1 MQHYKDKRVAVV
13 ASTKEEGDIL
23 FHILRSFGIEQI
35 KVMLD
40 PREVL
45 RLEPQ
50 ETFQLF
56 ILRHETQGLTGL
68 SLMQRIRAS
77 GHYGMENYL
86 LLVDSVTE
94 AMRPLFEEFDL
105 RYVLPKP
112 FTADRIAGRLEAL
125 LRAEA
130 DLSNF
135 ELTMRSAR
143 GAYYSG
149 LLTMAR
155 ELCLSLFRTHG
166 YQERILTLLG
176 EIALKEKKTNEAR
189 KFFTAALKVNPGFLP
204 ATHRMAVAHM
214 YDRNFQEAAAMLDE
228 LLPRNPLNLQLL
240 ADSGQASYET
250 GNYDKARLTMLHLK
264 QLDEKDRMAAD
275 VLAKVAMAEG
285 RVLDACRHL
294 RKSHSDAELVQFL
307 NNEGVRLSKEKDL
320 DGAIRMY
327 EQCLGEVHDSEFA
340 HAIYYNLGLAH
351 AKRRESGQAAQYF
364 QMALAR
370 KPDFVKAQQALA
382 RLEPMGA

>member
-1 MQHYKDKRVAVV
+1 MQQYRDKRVAVV

-35 KVMLD
+35 RVMLD
-40 PREVL
+40 SREVL
-45 RLEPQ
+45 NLDPQ
-50 ETFQLF
+50 ETFHLF
-56 ILRHETQGLTGL
+56 VLRHETTGL
-68 SLMQRIRAS
+68 SGISLMQRIRAS
-77 GHYGMENYL
+77 GNYGTENYL
-86 LLVDSVTE
+86 ILVDSISE
-94 AMRPLFEEFDL
+94 AMKPVFEEFDI

-112 FTADRIAGRLEAL
+112 FTADRIAGRLESL
-125 LRAEA
+125 LRAESE
-130 DLSNF
+130 LSPF
-135 ELTMRSAR
+135 EITMRSAR

-155 ELCLSLFRTHG
+155 ELCLSMFRTHG

-176 EIALKEKKTNEAR
+176 EIALKEKKTSEAR

-204 ATHRMAVAHM
+204 ATHRMAVSHM
-214 YDRNFQEAAAMLDE
+214 YDRNYKEAATMLDE

-240 ADSGQASYET
+240 ADSGQASFEV
-250 GNYDKARLTMLHLK
+250 GNHDKARLTMLHLK
-264 QLDEKDRMAAD
+264 QLDEKDRLAAD

-327 EQCLGEVHDSEFA
+327 EQCLGEVHESEFA

-351 AKRRESGQAAQYF
+351 AKRREHGPAVQYF

-382 RLEPMGA
+382 RLEPIGA

>member
-1 MQHYKDKRVAVV
+1 MQQYRDKRVAVV
-13 ASTKEEGDIL
+13 ASSKEEGNIL
-23 FHILRSFGIEQI
+23 FHILRSCGIEQI
-35 KVMLD
+35 RVMID
-40 PREVL
+40 SREVL
-45 RLEPQ
+45 QLDPKETFHLFVLRQ
-50 ETFQLF
+50 ETA
-56 ILRHETQGLTGL
+56 GLSGL

-77 GHYGMENYL
+77 GHYGTENYL
-86 LLVDSVTE
+86 ILVDSVTD
-94 AMRPLFEEFDL
+94 AMKPIFEEFDI

-112 FTADRIAGRLEAL
+112 FTADRIAGRLDAL

-130 DLSNF
+130 ELNPF
-135 ELTMRSAR
+135 EVTMRSAR

-155 ELCLSLFRTHG
+155 ELCLSLFRSHG

-176 EIALKEKKTNEAR
+176 EIALKEKKTGEAR

-204 ATHRMAVAHM
+204 ATHRMAVSHM
-214 YDRNFQEAAAMLDE
+214 YDHNYKEAAGMLDE

-240 ADSGQASYET
+240 ADSGQASFEI
-250 GNYDKARLTMLHLK
+250 GNHDKARLTMLHLK
-264 QLDEKDRMAAD
+264 QLDEKDRIAAD

-320 DGAIRMY
+320 DGAIRLY
-327 EQCLGEVHDSEFA
+327 EQCLGEVHESEFA

-351 AKRRESGQAAQYF
+351 AKRRESSQAAQYF

-382 RLEPMGA
+382 RLEPIGA

>member
-1 MQHYKDKRVAVV
+1 MQQYRDKRVAVV
-13 ASTKEEGDIL
+13 ASSKEEGDIL
-23 FHILRSFGIEQI
+23 FHILRSFGIDHI
-35 KVMLD
+35 RVMRD
-40 PREVL
+40 SREVL
-45 RLEPQ
+45 QLDPQ

-56 ILRHETQGLTGL
+56 VLRHETAGLSGL
-68 SLMQRIRAS
+68 SLLQRIRAS
-77 GHYGMENYL
+77 GHYGTENYL
-86 LLVDSVTE
+86 ILVDSISD
-94 AMRPLFEEFDL
+94 AMKPVFEEYDI

-112 FTADRIAGRLEAL
+112 FTADRIAGRLETL
-125 LRAEA
+125 LRGEAE
-130 DLSNF
+130 LSPF
-135 ELTMRSAR
+135 EVTMRSAR

-155 ELCLSLFRTHG
+155 ELCLSLFKTHG

-176 EIALKEKKTNEAR
+176 EIALKEKKTAEAR

-204 ATHRMAVAHM
+204 ATHRMAVSHM
-214 YDRNFQEAAAMLDE
+214 YDQNFKEAASMLDD

-240 ADSGQASYET
+240 ADSGVASYET
-250 GNYDKARLTMLHLK
+250 GNHDKARLTMLHLK
-264 QLDEKDRMAAD
+264 QLDEKDRIASD

-327 EQCLGEVHDSEFA
+327 EQCLGEVHESEFA

-351 AKRRESGQAAQYF
+351 AKRREPNQAAQYF

-382 RLEPMGA
+382 RLEPIGA

>member
-1 MQHYKDKRVAVV
+1 MQQYRDKRVAVV
-13 ASTKEEGDIL
+13 ASSKEEGDIL
-23 FHILRSFGIEQI
+23 FHILRSFGIEQVR
-35 KVMLD
+35 VMLD
-40 PREVL
+40 SREVL
-45 RLEPQ
+45 KLDPQ
-50 ETFQLF
+50 ETFHLF
-56 ILRHETQGLTGL
+56 VLRHETSGLSGI

-77 GHYGMENYL
+77 GHYGTENYL
-86 LLVDSVTE
+86 ILVDSISE
-94 AMRPLFEEFDL
+94 AMKPVFEEFDI

-130 DLSNF
+130 ELSPF
-135 ELTMRSAR
+135 EATMRSAR
-143 GAYYSG
+143 GAYYAG

-176 EIALKEKKTNEAR
+176 EIALKEKKTAEAR

-204 ATHRMAVAHM
+204 ATHRMAVSHM
-214 YDRNFQEAAAMLDE
+214 SDRNFKEAASMLDE

-240 ADSGQASYET
+240 ADSGQASYEV
-250 GNYDKARLTMLHLK
+250 GNHDKARLTMLHLK
-264 QLDEKDRMAAD
+264 QLDEKDRIASD

-327 EQCLGEVHDSEFA
+327 EQCLGEVHESEFA

-351 AKRRESGQAAQYF
+351 AKRRESSQAAQYF

-382 RLEPMGA
+382 RLEPIGA

>member
-1 MQHYKDKRVAVV
+1 
-13 ASTKEEGDIL
+13 
-23 FHILRSFGIEQI
+23 
-35 KVMLD
+35 MLD
-40 PREVL
+40 SREVL
-45 RLEPQ
+45 NLDPQ
-50 ETFQLF
+50 ETFHLF
-56 ILRHETQGLTGL
+56 ILRHETTGL
-68 SLMQRIRAS
+68 SGISLMQRIRAS
-77 GHYGMENYL
+77 GHYGTENYL
-86 LLVDSVTE
+86 ILVDSISE
-94 AMRPLFEEFDL
+94 AMKPVFEEFDI

-112 FTADRIAGRLEAL
+112 FTADRIAGRLESL
-125 LRAEA
+125 LRAESE
-130 DLSNF
+130 LSPF
-135 ELTMRSAR
+135 EITMRSAR

-155 ELCLSLFRTHG
+155 ELCLSMFRTHG

-176 EIALKEKKTNEAR
+176 EIALKEKKTSEAR

-204 ATHRMAVAHM
+204 ATHRMAVSHM
-214 YDRNFQEAAAMLDE
+214 YDRNFKEAATMLDE

-240 ADSGQASYET
+240 ADSGQASFEV
-250 GNYDKARLTMLHLK
+250 GNHDKARLTMLHLK
-264 QLDEKDRMAAD
+264 QLDEKDRLAAD

-327 EQCLGEVHDSEFA
+327 EQCLGEVHESEFA

-351 AKRRESGQAAQYF
+351 AKRREHGPAVQYF

-382 RLEPMGA
+382 RLEPIGA